1 MTAATSRHPFTTT
14 EDSAMANTE
23 FLSLTDWET
32 GRPIYLDPSKIA
44 SIQQIAACDQYA
56 RRTRIDL
63 IQTSQRINL
72 IQTSQTFL
80 VSEDAT
86 QVALATGRGFFGPKD
101 TQKTA

>member
-1 MTAATSRHPFTTT
+1 MAVRLTPRHPFTAT
-14 EDSAMANTE
+14 EDSAMANPE

-32 GRPIYLDPSKIA
+32 GTPIYLDPLKIA
-44 SIQQIAACDQYA
+44 FIQQIAACDQFA

-63 IQTSQRINL
+63 IQMMNGQ
-72 IQTSQTFL
+72 SQTFL

>member
-1 MTAATSRHPFTTT
+1 MAVRLIPRHPFTTT

-32 GRPIYLDPSKIA
+32 GTPIYLDPLKIA
-44 SIQQIAACDQYA
+44 SIQQIASCDQFA
-56 RRTRIDL
+56 RRTRID
-63 IQTSQRINL
+63 L

-86 QVALATGRGFFGPKD
+86 QVVLCTGRGFFGPKD

>member
-1 MTAATSRHPFTTT
+1 
-14 EDSAMANTE
+14 MANTE

-32 GRPIYLDPSKIA
+32 GTPIYLDPLKIT
-44 SIQQIAACDQYA
+44 SIQQMAACDKFA

-63 IQTSQRINL
+63 IQTSTDRAS
-72 IQTSQTFL
+72 TRSVQTFL

-86 QVALATGRGFFGPKD
+86 QVALATGRGFFGLKD